1 MKKSQNV
8 GTNIYTHF
16 TINTTLF
23 HQPLICSHL
32 FAISLHCFL
41 LMNTILLLDAFTCI
55 TVEAISYI
63 YYIELTKKTRKQ
75 GIKCFYL
82 KANNTILQSHCNC
95 WGILAFSLNFLKIQQ
110 YVPILKLY
118 RGVPLFRY
126 SITLKLSFNEI
137 LDLQK
142 IELCPIKLKLKL
154 KKKKKKNAWNSILRK
169 LSFKTPLLGFKTSLQ
184 GFLNL
189 VQGNHT

>member
-142 IELCPIKLKLKL
+142 IELCPIKLKLKQ
-154 KKKKKKNAWNSILRK
+154 KKKKKKKCMELDFKEIKFQNAAI
-169 LSFKTPLLGFKTSLQ
+169 GF
-184 GFLNL
+184 
-189 VQGNHT
+189 